1 MIDGGFPRV
10 CFGLCSVA
18 GVGVCAGLLFCSAPV
33 RVLRVCRPVRVRPP
47 GLCLKRT
54 VFEQYYEYACM
65 VTMSMRAV
73 SRRSA
78 TRLYM
83 IMIGTGKVG

>member
-54 VFEQYYEYACM
+54 VFEQYYEYGHD
-65 VTMSMRAV
+65 VDERRAV

-78 TRLYM
+78 TRLYI

>member
-33 RVLRVCRPVRVRPP
+33 RVLCVCRPIRVRPP

-54 VFEQYYEYACM
+54 VFEQYYEYGHDVDESCFQTLSNQAIYNYD
-65 VTMSMRAV
+65 RY
-73 SRRSA
+73 R
-78 TRLYM
+78 
-83 IMIGTGKVG
+83 